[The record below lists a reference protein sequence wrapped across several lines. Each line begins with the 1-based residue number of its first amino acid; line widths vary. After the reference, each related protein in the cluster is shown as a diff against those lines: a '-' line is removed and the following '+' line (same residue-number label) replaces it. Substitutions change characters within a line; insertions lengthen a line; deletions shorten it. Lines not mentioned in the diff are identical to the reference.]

1 MFRLPSPI
9 EVVNNHPFSF
19 QLWVKRDDLIH
30 PQISGNK
37 YRKLKYNL
45 QQFPDAGKQGILTFG
60 GVYSNHLHATAAACH
75 H

>member
-1 MFRLPSPI
+1 MFKLPSPI

-45 QQFPDAGKQGILTFG
+45 QQFSQSDNEGILTFG
-60 GVYSNHLHATAAACH
+60 GVYSNHLHA
-75 H
+75 